1 MNDMARNQLVSA
13 YLGMRAE
20 ILRFL
25 TARLG
30 QAAAAEDVCQDL
42 FVRIESAHLPPAIG
56 DVRGFIY
63 KMAYNLANDYSRAG
77 QRRQTRDR
85 DWFDTATHKI
95 AEAPI
100 ADAPDAD
107 AAIDAKRRLAQV
119 AASLKDLP
127 PKCLTVF
134 TCHRLEGLS
143 QRETAAKLGIT
154 TKTVEK
160 HMATAL
166 RHLIR
171 KCVGTD
177 GPSGR
182 DKGTA

>member
-1 MNDMARNQLVSA
+1 MARNQLVSA
-13 YLGMRAE
+13 YLGLRAE

-30 QAAAAEDVCQDL
+30 QPAAAEDVCQDL
-42 FVRIESAHLPPAIG
+42 FVRIESAQLPPAIG
-56 DVRGFIY
+56 DARAFIY
-63 KMAYNLANDYSRAG
+63 KMAYNLANDYSRA
-77 QRRQTRDR
+77 RRRRNTRDR

-95 AEAPI
+95 AEDPV
-100 ADAPDAD
+100 ADVPDAD
-107 AAIDAKRRLAQV
+107 GAIDAKRRLARV
-119 AASLKDLP
+119 AASIKELP

-134 TCHRLEGLS
+134 TCHRLQGLS

-171 KCVGTD
+171 KLAGLAD
-177 GPSGR
+177 SQGR